1 MSIAPPA
8 TGCVTPILAN
18 LYRAT
23 PGLVT
28 LALTDI
34 IGNSDF
40 DTTHCRV
47 RDLSV
52 KPSVI
57 VTNTTLAPKKWSF
70 SLVAGK
76 HYSLQLV
83 VIQLPAIGS
92 SANLASCATID
103 TIDDTNQIQTWT
115 VVS

>member
-1 MSIAPPA
+1 MSTAPSA
-8 TGCVTPILAN
+8 AACLTPILAN

-34 IGNSDF
+34 TGNSDF

-52 KPSVI
+52 SPSVI
-57 VTNTTLAPKKWSF
+57 VANTTLSPKEWSF

-83 VIQLPAIGS
+83 VIQLPAVGS

-103 TIDDTNQIQTWT
+103 MIDDTNQIQTWT